1 MSDIDQRKCECHA
14 PRPPE
19 EVMVARKKKKNTI
32 CDDLERSREE
42 NQHIYQNSH
51 YHHNQQNLNL
61 SAEQIYQRVGRR
73 RSNQHHQLP
82 VSGSRHLYAQVR
94 QQRQRGQRRQEALL
108 LCCVCEDKNSTY
120 RYEVVYRSPAAAAA
134 DGGGKAGT
142 GLTLLPVYATI
153 NKKNKRA
160 NVDDDD
166 DSEDHAYY
174 NFPPRHPRHGHLRW
188 PVLRPDSSAAIRD
201 GVCRHVFLV
210 ESSTGFPDRKIEL
223 SSSNQMNVR
232 PKLST
237 LWGF

>member
-1 MSDIDQRKCECHA
+1 
-14 PRPPE
+14 
-19 EVMVARKKKKNTI
+19 MVARKKKKNTI
-32 CDDLERSREE
+32 CDDEEEEEEGKSREE

-51 YHHNQQNLNL
+51 YHHHQQQHLNL

-73 RSNQHHQLP
+73 RSRGHQQQHQLP

-134 DGGGKAGT
+134 AADGGGKAGT

-160 NVDDDD
+160 NVDDDDDD